1 MKIRVNG
8 ESLEIDAPDIHAL
21 VTDRNL
27 DPSSLVV
34 EHNHTLVRQTA
45 WTQTLL
51 QEGDTIELLSFV
63 GGG

>member
-1 MKIRVNG
+1 MKIRLNG
-8 ESLEIDAPDIHAL
+8 EMLEIDAPDIHTL
-21 VTDRNL
+21 VSARNL

-45 WTQTLL
+45 WPQTLL
-51 QEGDTIELLSFV
+51 QEGDTVELLSFV

>member
-21 VTDRNL
+21 VTARNL

-45 WTQTLL
+45 WAKTPLR
-51 QEGDTIELLSFV
+51 EGDTIELLSFV

>member
-1 MKIRVNG
+1 MKIKVNG
-8 ESLEIDAPDIHAL
+8 ELLEIDTPDIRAL
-21 VTDRNL
+21 VTARNL

-45 WTQTLL
+45 WAQTLL

>member
-1 MKIRVNG
+1 MKIKLNG
-8 ESLEIDAPDIHAL
+8 EILETETPDIHAL
-21 VTDRNL
+21 VTARNL

-34 EHNHTLVRQTA
+34 EHNHILVRQTSWA
-45 WTQTLL
+45 QTRL

>member
-1 MKIRVNG
+1 MKIRLNG
-8 ESLEIDAPDIHAL
+8 QMLEIDASDIHTL
-21 VTDRNL
+21 VSARNL

-45 WTQTLL
+45 WAQTLL
-51 QEGDTIELLSFV
+51 QEGDTVELLSFV

>member
-21 VTDRNL
+21 VTARNL

-45 WTQTLL
+45 WAQTLL
-51 QEGDTIELLSFV
+51 
-63 GGG
+63 